1 MFFTAVFSTTY
12 VVLYRRLV
20 LFRMPKWMILKKK
33 KGH

>member
-1 MFFTAVFSTTY
+1 MLFTGIFSTTY

-33 KGH
+33 KRS